1 MKAIRQATL
10 NWCRFLQTGKRV
22 LLMAAVSSIL
32 AVGGLGPIGIVH
44 AAGTATLSV
53 LPATLTKNV
62 GDTVQFDIVA
72 NIDGAG
78 DPSNAIQA
86 NLDYPA
92 GIFDSG
98 TAACGPAMS
107 VQAQASVSGGLIQLA
122 CATLGA
128 PVTGIVTVGTVTLHS
143 IAATAPSSPNVTYRT
158 GAGES
163 AVVSSVDSS
172 NMLTTTTGGT
182 YTINTVSAGGS
193 AGGGGTTGGSTSG
206 TSSSPKAPKTGFAL
220 LEANPSVMLGATTLA
235 AGLILGLARRARQ
248 LIPERINN

>member
-22 LLMAAVSSIL
+22 LLMAAISSIL
-32 AVGGLGPIGIVH
+32 AVGGLGTTGIVH

-53 LPATLTKNV
+53 SPAALTKNV

-107 VQAQASVSGGLIQLA
+107 VQAQASVSGGVIQLA

-143 IAATAPSSPNVTYRT
+143 IAATAVLTLLTLFQR
-158 GAGES
+158 
-163 AVVSSVDSS
+163 VVV
-172 NMLTTTTGGT
+172 LAEAEQRE
-182 YTINTVSAGGS
+182 V
-193 AGGGGTTGGSTSG
+193 
-206 TSSSPKAPKTGFAL
+206 APRVLPVHQRLQKPA
-220 LEANPSVMLGATTLA
+220 S
-235 AGLILGLARRARQ
+235 RS
-248 LIPERINN
+248 